1 MPTLTFNP
9 LQLKKKTPPF
19 FPYSS
24 VFSFTFTYSDNSDKF
39 TQVTQCI
46 LDWGQKHLMDR
57 FFLKA
62 VNHRSLPLSIW
73 VFCEPHTEV

>member
-9 LQLKKKTPPF
+9 LQLKKKNTTF
-19 FPYSS
+19 FSLL
-24 VFSFTFTYSDNSDKF
+24 FSIFTFTYSDNSDKF

-57 FFLKA
+57 FFWKA